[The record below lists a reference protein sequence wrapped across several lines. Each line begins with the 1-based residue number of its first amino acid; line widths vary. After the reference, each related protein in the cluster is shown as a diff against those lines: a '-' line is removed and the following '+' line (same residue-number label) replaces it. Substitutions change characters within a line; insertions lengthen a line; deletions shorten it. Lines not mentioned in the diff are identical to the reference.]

1 MKFGFSFDRTQKL
14 VFSGEVDPSTRQF
27 NIPKHLLRRLII
39 NALVFVP
46 LLLISLYLE
55 QPFGFWFTLF
65 WGGGITLWQ
74 VVAYGYFGE
83 SFSGHEMDVTRFY
96 SKGTL
101 IFLAVFWSVLI
112 TGVVVALY
120 MKVP

>member
-1 MKFGFSFDRTQKL
+1 MTDTNLRVSNIGDISEAHYTLGVKDMKFGFSFDRTQKL
-14 VFSGEVDPSTRQF
+14 VFSGEVDPSTRRF

-46 LLLISLYLE
+46 LLLISVYLE

-74 VVAYGYFGE
+74 IVA
-83 SFSGHEMDVTRFY
+83 
-96 SKGTL
+96 
-101 IFLAVFWSVLI
+101 
-112 TGVVVALY
+112 
-120 MKVP
+120 